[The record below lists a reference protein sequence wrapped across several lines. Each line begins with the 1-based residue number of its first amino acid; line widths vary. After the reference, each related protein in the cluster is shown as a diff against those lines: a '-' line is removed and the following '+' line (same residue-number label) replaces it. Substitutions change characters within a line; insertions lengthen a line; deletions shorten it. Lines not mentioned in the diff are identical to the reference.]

1 MDRTPAA
8 GWFSV
13 MTIEMTTAM
22 KPPEVVH
29 GDFRPWVLIP
39 VFDHEHAIG
48 EMARGVIVTG
58 QRCLLVDDGSRDSCA
73 RVLDALAQA
82 HAPQVSLLRLP
93 QNQGKGGAVL
103 AGFREAARL
112 GATHV
117 LQIDADGQHD
127 PRDIPR
133 FLEHARR
140 APAKIICGTPQ
151 YDASVPKG
159 RLYGRYLTHV
169 WVWINTLSFAIRD
182 SMCGFRVYPLPPV
195 LRLMEQETIGKR
207 MDFDIE
213 VIVRLF
219 WRGVEVENL
228 PTRVTYPSDG
238 VSHFDVWHDN
248 VRISRMHARLFF
260 GMLWRLP
267 RLLRMRMTG
276 PARA

>member
-13 MTIEMTTAM
+13 MTTDVAAAGLASATT
-22 KPPEVVH
+22 P

-48 EMARGVIVTG
+48 DMVQGVVATG
-58 QRCLLVDDGSRDSCA
+58 QRCLLVDDGSSASCA
-73 RVLDALAQA
+73 RVLDTLAQVN
-82 HAPQVSLLRLP
+82 APQVSLLRLP

-127 PRDIPR
+127 PSDIPR
-133 FLEHARR
+133 FLEHSRR
-140 APAKIICGTPQ
+140 APTKVICGTPQ

-238 VSHFDVWHDN
+238 VSHFDVWYDN

-260 GMLWRLP
+260 GMLRRLP
-267 RLLRMRMTG
+267 RLLRMRTAR

>member
-8 GWFSV
+8 GWFLV
-13 MTIEMTTAM
+13 MTTDAAT
-22 KPPEVVH
+22 VVPASAATPSE
-29 GDFRPWVLIP
+29 FRPWVLIP

-48 EMARGVIVTG
+48 EMVRGVVATG
-58 QRCLLVDDGSRDSCA
+58 QRCLLVDDGSRASCA
-73 RVLDALAQA
+73 RVLDTLAQV
-82 HAPQVSLLRLP
+82 HAPQVTLLRLP

-103 AGFREAARL
+103 AGFQEAARL

-127 PRDIPR
+127 PADIPR
-133 FLEHARR
+133 FLECARR
-140 APAKIICGTPQ
+140 APTKVICGTPQ

-238 VSHFDVWHDN
+238 VSHFDVWQDN

-267 RLLRMRMTG
+267 RLLRMHTTR